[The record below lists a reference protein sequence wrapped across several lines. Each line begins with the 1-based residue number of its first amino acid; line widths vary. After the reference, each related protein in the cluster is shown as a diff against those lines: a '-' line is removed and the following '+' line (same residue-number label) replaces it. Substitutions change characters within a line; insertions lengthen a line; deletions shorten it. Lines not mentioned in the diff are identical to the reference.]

1 MSHMEEEKTVTL
13 RPVLALHGYAVDF
26 SQGPGRTTYRFCVKS
41 GEIEIH
47 HHSYDMIAGFWCLPP
62 ESGDDEMKV
71 LHTGDEAEITFNS
84 SIHDYEPDSIV
95 ITNHHYG
102 KSAVFSYSKVR
113 ETA

>member
-1 MSHMEEEKTVTL
+1 MEEEKTVTL

-84 SIHDYEPDSIV
+84 SIHDYEPDYIV
-95 ITNHHYG
+95 ITNHHYR